1 MNSGRAPRRR
11 SERRFRALPP
21 VVVGVAALTLSAC
34 SGGGKSGGGGDTN
47 FVTNTGGISS
57 VAAADRKPANRLF
70 GETLDGERLDV
81 ADLKG
86 KIVVMNVWGSWCP
99 PCRAEAPHFAKVAK
113 ETESKGVAFVGI
125 NTRDPNKGPALAF
138 EKDYGVPY
146 PSLYDPAGK
155 LIVNGFPKG
164 SLNPQSIPS
173 TIVLDRDGK
182 IAARALLA
190 LDAEKLRKMIDPLIA
205 EK

>member
-11 SERRFRALPP
+11 PGRRPRAILSATA
-21 VVVGVAALTLSAC
+21 VIAALALSAC
-34 SGGGKSGGGGDTN
+34 TSGGKSGGGGDTN
-47 FVTNTGGISS
+47 FVTNAGGIST
-57 VAAADRKPANRLF
+57 AALGDRRPVNEIA
-70 GETLDGERLDV
+70 GETLEGDQLDV

-86 KIVVMNVWGSWCP
+86 KVVVLNVWGSWCP

-138 EKDYGVPY
+138 EKDYGVEY
-146 PSLYDPAGK
+146 PSLYDPTGK

-173 TIVLDRDGK
+173 TIVLDRQGK
-182 IAARALLA
+182 IAARSLMALNE
-190 LDAEKLRKMIDPLIA
+190 EKLRKMIDPLIA